1 MDPVL
6 AEGAAVSVAKVRIIG
21 AESTGKTTLARDL
34 AARFHTAWV
43 PEFGRAYTEAGKG
56 GFSEGLWV
64 SEEFIIIANAQ
75 NRMEEEAEK
84 KEAVRKAGLLVC
96 DTDAL
101 ATAVW
106 HERYMGFWS
115 KDVAKLA
122 EGRSYALTLLSSMD
136 VPFVQ
141 DGFRDGE
148 RLRRWM
154 TARFEEVLESRNIPF
169 HWIEGSQAQRLEQ
182 AAALVEAHILGRA
195 R

>member
-1 MDPVL
+1 MSIPR
-6 AEGAAVSVAKVRIIG
+6 VRILG

-34 AARFHTAWV
+34 AARYHTAWV

-64 SEEFIIIANAQ
+64 SEEFVIIANAQ
-75 NRMEEEAEK
+75 NRMEDEAAK
-84 KEAVRKAGLLVC
+84 KEAVQKAGVLIC

-115 KDVAKLA
+115 KEVASLS
-122 EGRSYALTLLSSMD
+122 EGRAYALTLLSSMD

-154 TARFEEVLESRNIPF
+154 TGRFEEVLGTRHIPF
-169 HWIEGSQAQRLEQ
+169 HWIEGTQAARLEQ
-182 AAALVEAHILGRA
+182 AAALVEAHIFGRA
-195 R
+195 K

>member
-1 MDPVL
+1 M
-6 AEGAAVSVAKVRIIG
+6 SIAKIRILG
-21 AESTGKTTLARDL
+21 AESTGKTTLARTL
-34 AARFHTAWV
+34 AAKFQTAWV

-64 SEEFIIIANAQ
+64 SEEFAIIASTQ
-75 NRMEEEAEK
+75 NRMEDEAEK
-84 KEAVRKAGLLVC
+84 KEVVRKSGLLIC

-106 HERYMGFWS
+106 HERYMGAWS
-115 KDVAKLA
+115 REVAQFA
-122 EGRSYALTLLSSMD
+122 EGRDYALTLLTAMD

-141 DGFRDGE
+141 DGYRDGE

-154 TARFEEVLESRNIPF
+154 TARFEEVLETRKIPF
-169 HWIEGSQAQRLEQ
+169 HWIEGSQHERLEQ
-182 AAALVEAHILGRA
+182 AVGLVETHILGRA

>member
-1 MDPVL
+1 M
-6 AEGAAVSVAKVRIIG
+6 SVAKVRILG

-34 AARFHTAWV
+34 AARYHTAWV

-64 SEEFIIIANAQ
+64 SEEFSIIANAQ
-75 NRMEEEAEK
+75 NRMEDEAEK
-84 KEAVRKAGLLVC
+84 KPAVMKAGFLVC

-115 KDVAKLA
+115 REVAKLA
-122 EGRSYALTLLSSMD
+122 EGRTYALTLLSSMD

-154 TARFEEVLESRNIPF
+154 TARFEEVLESRNLPF
-169 HWIEGSQAQRLEQ
+169 HWIEGNQAERLEQ
-182 AAALVEAHILGRA
+182 ASKLVEVHILGRA

>member
-1 MDPVL
+1 MDAVL
-6 AEGAAVSVAKVRIIG
+6 PAGAHVNIPKVRIIG

-64 SEEFIIIANAQ
+64 SEEFVIIANAQ
-75 NRMEEEAEK
+75 NRMEDEASK
-84 KEAVRKAGLLVC
+84 KEAVQKAGLLVC

-101 ATAVW
+101 ATAIW

-115 KDVAKLA
+115 KEVASYS
-122 EGRSYALTLLSSMD
+122 EGRDFALTLLTAMD

-154 TARFEEVLESRNIPF
+154 TARFEEALESRKIPF
-169 HWIEGSQAQRLEQ
+169 HWIEGSQAERLEQ
-182 AAALVEAHILGRA
+182 AVGLVETYILGRA

>member
-6 AEGAAVSVAKVRIIG
+6 AEGGPVSIAKVRILG

-75 NRMEEEAEK
+75 NRMEDEAEK

-115 KDVAKLA
+115 KEVARLA
-122 EGRSYALTLLSSMD
+122 EGRTYALTLLTSLD

-154 TARFEEVLESRNIPF
+154 TARYEEALESRNVPF
-169 HWIEGSQAQRLEQ
+169 HWIEGSQAERLDQ
-182 AAALVEAHILGRA
+182 ATRLVQERILGNVP
-195 R
+195 

>member
-1 MDPVL
+1 M
-6 AEGAAVSVAKVRIIG
+6 SIAKIRILG
-21 AESTGKTTLARDL
+21 AESTGKTTLARTL
-34 AARFHTAWV
+34 AAKFQTAWV

-64 SEEFIIIANAQ
+64 SEEFAIIANAQ
-75 NRMEEEAEK
+75 NRMEDEAER
-84 KEAVRKAGLLVC
+84 KEAVKASGLLFC

-115 KDVAKLA
+115 KEVASLA
-122 EGRSYALTLLSSMD
+122 EGREYALTLLSSMD

-154 TARFEEVLESRNIPF
+154 TARFEEVLETRKIPF
-169 HWIEGSQAQRLEQ
+169 HWIEGSQAERLEQ
-182 AAALVEAHILGRA
+182 AAGLVETHILGRA

>member
-1 MDPVL
+1 MT
-6 AEGAAVSVAKVRIIG
+6 VAKVRILG

-34 AARFHTAWV
+34 AGRFRTAWV

-64 SEEFIIIANAQ
+64 SEEFVIIGTTQ
-75 NRMEEEAEK
+75 NRMEDEYVK
-84 KEAVRKAGLLVC
+84 KEPVKQAGLLVC

-115 KDVAKLA
+115 KEVAGLS
-122 EGRSYALTLLSSMD
+122 EGRDYALTLLAALD

-154 TARFEEVLESRNIPF
+154 TARFQEVLESRNIPY
-169 HWIEGSQAQRLEQ
+169 HWIEGSREARLAQ
-182 AAALVEAHILGRA
+182 AAALVEEHVFGRKG
-195 R
+195 